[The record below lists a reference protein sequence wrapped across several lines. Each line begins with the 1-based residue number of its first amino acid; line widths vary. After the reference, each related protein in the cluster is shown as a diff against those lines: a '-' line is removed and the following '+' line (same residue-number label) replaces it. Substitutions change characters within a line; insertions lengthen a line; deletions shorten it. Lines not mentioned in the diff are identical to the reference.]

1 MNNIKPIRRMIYTND
16 MHVSEVLYSDIYKGF
31 TYYIVSYGTHPCCYI
46 SLNNYLVPEDLKVH
60 GGITWSG
67 YLHDVNIHS
76 DDIGIGWDYA
86 HYGDR
91 FGEYYQSGHTWKTTE
106 LIKECIGVIDEI
118 IRGEEDG
125 NK

>member
-1 MNNIKPIRRMIYTND
+1 MSNIKPIRRMIYTND
-16 MHVSEVLYSDIYKGF
+16 MHTSEVLYSDIYKGF
-31 TYYIVSYGTHPCCYI
+31 NYYIVSYGTHPCCYI

-67 YLHDVNIHS
+67 YLRDVNIHS

-86 HYGDR
+86 HAGDR
-91 FGEYYQSGHTWKTTE
+91 FGEYYVNGHTWKTTE
-106 LIKECIGVIDEI
+106 LIKECIDAIEEI

-125 NK
+125 TN